1 MKKFRK
7 YLSVILLMFL
17 TGVMSS
23 CIKDKLPV
31 EADLEKT
38 ATVTL
43 RINEPFSSEPLGRST
58 SPALSDEGIK
68 TLRVIVANANNQ
80 VEFNY
85 KHDFSS
91 EANPL
96 IKKTVTFLG
105 MTTGKKKIY
114 VVANEESIG
123 FTDDNYPQVGADIS
137 QLFLNT
143 IVNDDN
149 RSFFPKLKEE
159 ISTNGLPITGYLEQ
173 NIEGDADITISTYHA
188 VAKISLSFINNT
200 GMEIPI
206 TGFSLGNF
214 LANKTSL
221 FKEGG
226 LLSGIEY
233 LSVDKMI
240 KKTIKSGSYENVPEN
255 KNLLVFYVYETQA
268 IPSNYTIALTS
279 NSPNVSIG
287 ESNQFLNTR
296 DILRNNWIQVIATIN
311 LNATEIT
318 IDFDFEVRKWDAMDI
333 DVPSFS

>member
-105 MTTGKKKIY
+105 MTTGKKKFY

-143 IVNDDN
+143 IVKDDN

-221 FKEGG
+221 FKEGE
-226 LLSGIEY
+226 LLSDIDYSSVKQIIE
-233 LSVDKMI
+233 
-240 KKTIKSGSYENVPEN
+240 KTIKTGSYEDVSDNE
-255 KNLLVFYVYETQA
+255 NLLVFYVYETNA
-268 IPSNYTIALTS
+268 DPSNYTIALNS
-279 NSPNVSIG
+279 ISPNVSIG
-287 ESNQFLNTR
+287 ESNQFLDTR

-318 IDFDFEVRKWDAMDI
+318 IDFDFEVRKWDTMDI

>member
-1 MKKFRK
+1 MKKIRK

-143 IVNDDN
+143 IVNDGN
-149 RSFFPKLKEE
+149 LSFFPKLKEE
-159 ISTNGLPITGYLEQ
+159 ISTNGL
-173 NIEGDADITISTYHA
+173 
-188 VAKISLSFINNT
+188 
-200 GMEIPI
+200 PI

-233 LSVDKMI
+233 SSVDKMI

-279 NSPNVSIG
+279 DFSNVSIG
-287 ESNQFLNTR
+287 ESNQFLETQ

>member
-114 VVANEESIG
+114 VVANEESINPAKRKATPIKNEKR
-123 FTDDNYPQVGADIS
+123 FSEQKRKAMKIIKAI
-137 QLFLNT
+137 LE
-143 IVNDDN
+143 IV
-149 RSFFPKLKEE
+149 SP
-159 ISTNGLPITGYLEQ
+159 
-173 NIEGDADITISTYHA
+173 
-188 VAKISLSFINNT
+188 
-200 GMEIPI
+200 
-206 TGFSLGNF
+206 
-214 LANKTSL
+214 
-221 FKEGG
+221 
-226 LLSGIEY
+226 LL
-233 LSVDKMI
+233 LH
-240 KKTIKSGSYENVPEN
+240 
-255 KNLLVFYVYETQA
+255 
-268 IPSNYTIALTS
+268 
-279 NSPNVSIG
+279 
-287 ESNQFLNTR
+287 
-296 DILRNNWIQVIATIN
+296 
-311 LNATEIT
+311 
-318 IDFDFEVRKWDAMDI
+318 
-333 DVPSFS
+333 

>member
-105 MTTGKKKIY
+105 MTTGMKKFY

-137 QLFLNT
+137 PSFLNT

-173 NIEGDADITISTYHA
+173 KIEGDADITISTYHA

-233 LSVDKMI
+233 SSVDKKII
-240 KKTIKSGSYENVPEN
+240 KMIKSGSYENVPEN

-287 ESNQFLNTR
+287 ESNQFLDTR

-318 IDFDFEVRKWDAMDI
+318 IDFDFEVRKWDTMDI